1 MEVMI
6 KLITKIIISGIILV
20 AVIIIV
26 FFTAVNIGEPKEQKD
41 NLLTI
46 SSEKIK
52 PSEDWGNLK
61 YAAQKSFEANEELA
75 DSAPKQTV
83 VALWGI
89 KDNQSIIIMQNENII
104 NQNYEIAKQN
114 NNIINQNINF
124 LEVKEKTNKLLLYLI
139 ITILFFGATFAGILV
154 WRK

>member
-1 MEVMI
+1 M

-20 AVIIIV
+20 AVVIII
-26 FFTAVNIGEPKEQKD
+26 FFTATNIAEPKEQID

-52 PSEDWGNLK
+52 PAEDWGTLQ
-61 YAAQKSFEANEELA
+61 YAAQKNFEANEELA

-89 KDNQSIIIMQNENII
+89 KDSQSILIMQNENII

-114 NNIINQNINF
+114 NNIIKQNSNF
-124 LEVKEKTNKLLLYLI
+124 FQVKEKTNKLLLFLI
-139 ITILFFGATFAGILV
+139 ITIVFFSTTFAGIMV
-154 WRK
+154 WKK